1 MRAWRVAA
9 AMVAAAAFVGGP
21 AAGGGPGTASA
32 ATDSAGKASTDT
44 AEASTV
50 RASATGGGSGTA
62 IDAASAS
69 DDGGCVGV
77 AARGRPGG
85 AATAVRDPNHLTAEQ
100 VRERQRLT
108 EQALARRGLAGQPR
122 TTAAVTVPVVVHVI
136 AGDDTREGGNIP
148 DEMIAAQIEVLNA
161 AYGAST
167 EFVFE
172 LVRVDRLVNPDW
184 YPIVYESAAELAM
197 KSALRVG
204 GMDTLN
210 LYLGD
215 LSDSLLGWATY
226 PQPALDPSDGV
237 VILGESLPGGTSLPY
252 NEGDTAVHEVG
263 HWLNLFHTFQN
274 GCTEDGDLVDDTPA
288 EASQASGCPAGRD
301 TCTEDPGEDPIH
313 NYMDYSTDAC
323 MYEFT
328 PGQAARMLS
337 GWDAF
342 RAP

>member
-1 MRAWRVAA
+1 MRAWR
-9 AMVAAAAFVGGP
+9 
-21 AAGGGPGTASA
+21 AAGAIAVALLVVGVTAPTSN
-32 ATDSAGKASTDT
+32 ASTDDECFT
-44 AEASTV
+44 PAAEA
-50 RASATGGGSGTA
+50 AKSAT
-62 IDAASAS
+62 
-69 DDGGCVGV
+69 
-77 AARGRPGG
+77 
-85 AATAVRDPNHLTAEQ
+85 RDPNHLTADQ
-100 VRERQRLT
+100 VRERERLT
-108 EQALARRGLAGQPR
+108 NEALAEREGPR
-122 TTAAVTVPVVVHVI
+122 TTATVTIPVIVHVI
-136 AGDDTREGGNIP
+136 SRDGTRAGGNIP
-148 DEMIAAQIEVLNA
+148 DGMISGQIDVLNEAYA
-161 AYGAST
+161 ATT
-167 EFVFE
+167 EFAFE
-172 LVRVDRLVNPDW
+172 LVRVDRVVNTAW

-197 KSALRVG
+197 KTALRVG
-204 GMDTLN
+204 GMETLN

-237 VILGESLPGGTSLPY
+237 VVHGESLPGGTSLPY

-301 TCTEDPGEDPIH
+301 TCTADPGEDPIH

-323 MYEFT
+323 MFEFT
-328 PGQAARMLS
+328 PGQAARMLN